1 MSGKPEIKVFFKR
14 ADGSGYVDLCA
25 FWRGDNGMLR
35 GSLDRRVVAIKVL
48 REDGSSEVLKAGE
61 KGRVEGMFLN
71 IRIEGEQRTTTP
83 QRGQPTTKRANEP
96 PPPVDDFIDD
106 GDLPF

>member
-1 MSGKPEIKVFFKR
+1 MSSKPEVRVFFKR

-35 GSLDRRVVAIKVL
+35 GLLDRRVVAIKVL

-71 IRIEGEQRTTTP
+71 IRTEGEQRATTP

-96 PPPVDDFIDD
+96 PPVDDFIDD
-106 GDLPF
+106 DSLPF

>member
-1 MSGKPEIKVFFKR
+1 VSKPEIKVFFKR

-48 REDGSSEVLKAGE
+48 REDGTSEVLTAGE

-71 IRIEGEQRTTTP
+71 CRVEGEQRGAP
-83 QRGQPTTKRANEP
+83 PARAAAPTKFRIPRSPSAA
-96 PPPVDDFIDD
+96 DDFPDD
-106 GDLPF
+106 DSIPF

>member
-1 MSGKPEIKVFFKR
+1 MADKPEIKVFFKR

-35 GSLDRRVVAIKVL
+35 GSLDRKVVAIKVL
-48 REDGSSEVLKAGE
+48 RDDGSFEVITAGE

-71 IRIEGEQRTTTP
+71 CRIEGEA
-83 QRGQPTTKRANEP
+83 RGAPPARAAAPTRRAAP
-96 PPPVDDFIDD
+96 PADDFPDDD
-106 GDLPF
+106 GIPF